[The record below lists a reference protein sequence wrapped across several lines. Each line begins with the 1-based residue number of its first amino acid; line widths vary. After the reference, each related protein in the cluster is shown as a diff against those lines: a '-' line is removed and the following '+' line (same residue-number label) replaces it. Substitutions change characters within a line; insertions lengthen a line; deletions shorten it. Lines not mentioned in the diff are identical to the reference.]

1 MKKNLLIS
9 VASVILCAVLL
20 SGILVSCSQP
30 AGPEETTPSV
40 LDTTVPEE
48 DITTLPSNV
57 DENGYLLD
65 DLPELDY
72 GKKEFTIFT
81 WSNQTMWE
89 WAETDTTTGDIIK
102 DALFTR
108 QAKTEDRLKVKI
120 EIVKQPGEWEN
131 RNSFIDAVYNN
142 TSAGIN
148 DDSFD
153 LIGQYTPAM
162 GIGAVRGCYTD
173 LSEIKYLDLEKP
185 WWPDD
190 IYTSSAIGGHVYG
203 VAGDISCTL
212 IRNMSCIL
220 TNLTLADSLHLPDFY
235 ALVKDH
241 AWTAEK
247 FLEFGT
253 GTVTGLNPDGS
264 SCLTT
269 TFPSNVSYDN
279 VFYSGGFRFVE
290 STPEGGLQ
298 LSEDLSSTRM
308 ADWFDLWHGFWAQP
322 DTGVLGLT
330 ATNGF
335 TSGNV
340 LFHFGSIADV
350 QNSLQEIEF
359 KFGILPYPLYDKDQ
373 NDYCSICGYWVT
385 MYSVPVTAPDK
396 DMTGAVLECLGSE
409 GYREITPAVY
419 NVSFQYR
426 YLNSIEN
433 AEIFDLLHDTLIFE
447 PGRTFGDQI
456 NCFAGF
462 RQAAGQ
468 SDSWTSYYKG
478 QSAVWKKNINKV
490 VDALS

>member
-1 MKKNLLIS
+1 MENKMDKKTKRLALAGLLSGVTLLLTLIS
-9 VASVILCAVLL
+9 LPLPSGYGYVNLGDGGVYLCAVLL

-173 LSEIKYLDLEKP
+173 LSEIKYLDL
-185 WWPDD
+185 
-190 IYTSSAIGGHVYG
+190 
-203 VAGDISCTL
+203 
-212 IRNMSCIL
+212 
-220 TNLTLADSLHLPDFY
+220 
-235 ALVKDH
+235 
-241 AWTAEK
+241 
-247 FLEFGT
+247 
-253 GTVTGLNPDGS
+253 
-264 SCLTT
+264 
-269 TFPSNVSYDN
+269 
-279 VFYSGGFRFVE
+279 
-290 STPEGGLQ
+290 
-298 LSEDLSSTRM
+298 
-308 ADWFDLWHGFWAQP
+308 
-322 DTGVLGLT
+322 
-330 ATNGF
+330 
-335 TSGNV
+335 
-340 LFHFGSIADV
+340 
-350 QNSLQEIEF
+350 
-359 KFGILPYPLYDKDQ
+359 
-373 NDYCSICGYWVT
+373 
-385 MYSVPVTAPDK
+385 
-396 DMTGAVLECLGSE
+396 
-409 GYREITPAVY
+409 
-419 NVSFQYR
+419 
-426 YLNSIEN
+426 
-433 AEIFDLLHDTLIFE
+433 
-447 PGRTFGDQI
+447 
-456 NCFAGF
+456 
-462 RQAAGQ
+462 
-468 SDSWTSYYKG
+468 
-478 QSAVWKKNINKV
+478 
-490 VDALS
+490 